1 MATNIDKVQQLYV
14 AYFNRPAD
22 VAGLNFWVGALAKG
36 VTVDTIAASFATQ
49 AEYKA
54 LFAGK
59 GAESIINTVYLNM
72 FGRNAEKA
80 ALDFY
85 GPLVQNGTISID
97 KVVTDIVKGAQ
108 GTDATAYNNKVT
120 AAKAFTAALD
130 TAGNEADRIAYAT
143 GTDAVLS
150 IAKTWLATVTTDA
163 SLTTALAAVEAT
175 VDSMGGLG
183 NVGQTFTM
191 TQGLDTILGTAADD
205 TINAFAF
212 NGTTGTNVT
221 TLNSV
226 DTVDGGTGVD
236 SLFIEVKDSDATA
249 GNASASLNGTIVG
262 TFKNIEKITIDNTG
276 VDSATAVAAV
286 DASKFVGATNITQV
300 SRAGAVTSLASS
312 TTATF
317 KGVDANVAVTA
328 ANGTANI
335 ALDNLGEGRT
345 ITVDGSSVTTVVL
358 TGTVKDT
365 SGAGGTDAPI
375 VALTV
380 GKDQQT
386 ATLNTA
392 VEAVLTVAQAA
403 GSTKPLLTVDASA
416 SSAGVEYDA
425 TGTTSVTTIK
435 GGAGNDTLTIAT
447 ATLAAAGSTP
457 ATNALV
463 EGGAGKDDITVKTTG
478 TGATTVNGGAGN
490 DTVTI
495 SAARSSGVLTV
506 NLGDGNDVFTS
517 SSAINATDVIDAGA
531 GADKLLLNLV
541 GSANVGAFSNF
552 DSFDA
557 IGLAKT
563 LDVDILAAKNTVTEF
578 VASGAVGA
586 GLVTTATLTSIGAGV
601 GFRATADIGTAN
613 TMVLT
618 QKTGGAMTITL
629 DADETGDADA
639 AADSASA
646 AVNATNA
653 TSLKAVFDTS
663 YLATITGEATPDNVS
678 TLALQGGAATS
689 LEVVSGGA
697 LSNNVLTYAD
707 TVSGANTTAKL
718 ASITVTGDRAL
729 DLSFSFAATNNSLA
743 TVDASAHTG
752 GLTFDLADLKNGGTV
767 KLGSGADVIAVTV
780 ASTTAGIE
788 SISGFEKAA
797 AASIGTDAT
806 AAAAA
811 IDDADILSFAGAV
824 ADAVG
829 GVFTNGTIAKGV
841 LTFTGAGPATLNDA
855 IAIANVAAETAGET
869 VVFEYLGNSYVF
881 SQVDGNAAS
890 VDIVVKLTGTT
901 GITNF
906 VEDGTTNTFFIV

>member
-236 SLFIEVKDSDATA
+236 SLFIEVKDANGTDTT
-249 GNASASLNGTIVG
+249 NLNGTIVG
-262 TFKNIEKITIDNTG
+262 TFKNIEKITIDNT
-276 VDSATAVAAV
+276 AADLGAALNTV
-286 DASKFVGATNITQV
+286 DATKFVGATNITQV
-300 SRAGAVTSLASS
+300 TNAAAVTGLAAT

-317 KGVDANVAVTA
+317 KGVNAGVTVTA

-335 ALDNLGEGRT
+335 GLDNYGEGN
-345 ITVDGSSVTTVVL
+345 TVTVNGSSLAAVNVS
-358 TGTVKDT
+358 GSVKDT
-365 SGAGGTDAPI
+365 NADGS
-375 VALTV
+375 VAATV
-380 GKDQQT
+380 VAVTSGKDVQ
-386 ATLNTA
+386 AVSLNTA
-392 VEAVLTVAQAA
+392 VKTNLTVTDNA
-403 GSTKPLLTVDASA
+403 GSTKFVSSVDASA
-416 SSAGVEYDA
+416 STGAVTYAGTAKVVTITTGAGGDTVTLMA
-425 TGTTSVTTIK
+425 NTNAASGTTAAVGATVTTN
-435 GGAGNDTLTIAT
+435 AGND
-447 ATLAAAGSTP
+447 
-457 ATNALV
+457 
-463 EGGAGKDDITVKTTG
+463 KITVDTANAGLTSV
-478 TGATTVNGGAGN
+478 TGATTVNAGAGN
-490 DTVTI
+490 DTVTVTT
-495 SAARSSGVLTV
+495 RSSGVLTV
-506 NLGDGNDVFTS
+506 NLGDGNDSFTS
-517 SSAINATDVIDAGA
+517 SVDIGATDVIDAGA
-531 GADKLLLNLV
+531 GSDKLLLKLV
-541 GSANVGAFSNF
+541 GAANIGAFSNF

-557 IGLAKT
+557 IGLAKS
-563 LDVDILAAKNTVTEF
+563 LDVDILATKNTVTEF
-578 VASGAVGA
+578 VTTGDVGA
-586 GLVTTATLTSIGAGV
+586 SAVLTNVGAGV
-601 GFRATADIGTAN
+601 GYR
-613 TMVLT
+613 V
-618 QKTGGAMTITL
+618 
-629 DADETGDADA
+629 TGDADA
-639 AADSASA
+639 NSLTLTQKTAGDITLTMDVDETEDADTSADA
-646 AVNATNA
+646 PDAVVVTNA
-653 TSLKAVFDTS
+653 TGIKVVFD
-663 YLATITGEATPDNVS
+663 ADFADEAQVDGDNVAHMTVNS
-678 TLALQGGAATS
+678 ASNAVKTVTV
-689 LEVVSGGA
+689 ESGGDNAMNLLTLGNSTA
-697 LSNNVLTYAD
+697 LT
-707 TVSGANTTAKL
+707 
-718 ASITVTGDRAL
+718 SITVTGAAL
-729 DLSFSFAATNNSLA
+729 LAIEGVTGAGSTKLA
-743 TVDASAHTG
+743 TIDASAATG
-752 GLTFDLADLKNGGTV
+752 GLVATLDSVIDGGTI
-767 KLGSGADVIAVTV
+767 KLGSGTDEIT
-780 ASTTAGIE
+780 ASVLSTQPTGTAPGIE
-788 SISGFEKAA
+788 SIVGFEKAA
-797 AASIGTDAT
+797 AAAIGTDAT

-811 IDDADILSFAGAV
+811 ISAADALHFGSASQVANALSVTGGAV
-824 ADAVG
+824 
-829 GVFTNGTIAKGV
+829 TAKGV
-841 LTFTGAGPATLNDA
+841 LTFTGAGPSTLDA
-855 IAIANVAAETAGET
+855 ALVIANAAADAAGE
-869 VVFEYLGNSYVF
+869 VLVFEYLGNSYVF
-881 SQVDGNAAS
+881 NQTGAAA
-890 VDIVVKLTGTT
+890 DIVVKLTGVT
-901 GITNF
+901 GITNLLEDTNVADNF
-906 VEDGTTNTFFIV
+906 VIV